1 MTKRE
6 IPLFLFD
13 CGREHNLGEADFVAC
28 TDIDNAFVAKIDY
41 VSGYNEIATDTT
53 RITRSNNG
61 VQLRLDIKRVT
72 GKNPEPAKMRTLLKK
87 AEDLYVEQTQRP
99 VNLKDPSAD
108 DMLNFLNALID
119 GNKGQL
125 SDIKDI
131 GERQMA
137 MVSLSMLDAIKN
149 FIKRNSNK

>member
-1 MTKRE
+1 MAKRE

-13 CGREHNLGEADFVAC
+13 CGREHNLGECDFVAC

-61 VQLRLDIKRVT
+61 IQLRMDIKRVT
-72 GKNPEPAKMRTLLKK
+72 GQNPEPAKMRTLLKK
-87 AEDLYVEQTQRP
+87 AEDLYVDRTQHT
-99 VNLKDPSAD
+99 VNMDQPSVD
-108 DMLNFLNALID
+108 DMIHFLDVLID

-131 GERQMA
+131 SERQITMMSIA
-137 MVSLSMLDAIKN
+137 MLGEIKKY
-149 FIKRNSNK
+149 IEGNK

>member
-1 MTKRE
+1 MAKRE

-41 VSGYNEIATDTT
+41 VSGYNEISTDTT

-137 MVSLSMLDAIKN
+137 MMSLSMLDAIKN